1 MLALWHNQERFVKFD
16 FGLFSDLTNCSRL
29 LYDFAAICG
38 PERLLSLKRTVADP
52 KIVRRLNKTAILEAV
67 RGNQNGI
74 SRAEVARLTTLS
86 RATVSAIVDELL
98 SSGVVLEAGIGASH
112 AGRPPTLLQLNPD
125 AGRVVGI
132 DIGASHVLVVIADL
146 NGKPLAECETGFDI
160 TAGPEAGLENIYR
173 AVEATLHQTR
183 CGMADVTGIGV
194 GVPGPVN
201 VSLGIVSSPPIMPGW
216 DGFPIR
222 QQIEARWG
230 RPTTLD
236 NDANLGALGEWAFGG
251 GQGESNLVYIKIGTG
266 IGCGVLL
273 DGKIYNGV
281 LGTAGEIGHVTIS
294 EDGPPCKC
302 GNYGCLE
309 AMAGGEAIA
318 QRAQLAIKAGQ
329 RTLLA
334 EINHARPIT
343 ARDVATAAKA
353 GDVVSQQLL
362 NDAGRH
368 IGCALASMINLLN
381 PGLVLVG
388 GGVTGAGDFLL
399 DPIREAVTQRSL
411 RSSLTAAHIELA
423 ALGRRSTALGAV
435 SVALSKTF
443 QQYIAAGG
451 GLT

>member
-1 MLALWHNQERFVKFD
+1 M
-16 FGLFSDLTNCSRL
+16 
-29 LYDFAAICG
+29 
-38 PERLLSLKRTVADP
+38 SLKRTVADP

-67 RGNQNGI
+67 RGNQKGI
-74 SRAEVARLTTLS
+74 SRAEAARLTTLS

-98 SSGVVLEAGIGASH
+98 NSGVVLEAGIGVFH

-125 AGRVVGI
+125 AGRVIGI
-132 DIGASHVLVVIADL
+132 DVGASHVFVVIADL
-146 NGKPLAECETGFDI
+146 KGRSLAETETSFDI
-160 TAGPEAGLENIYR
+160 TAGPEAGLDNIYL
-173 AVEATLHQTR
+173 AVEATLKQAG
-183 CGMADVTGIGV
+183 CGMAEVSGMGV

-201 VSLGIVSSPPIMPGW
+201 VSLGTVSSPPIMPGW

-222 QQIEARWG
+222 RQIEARWG
-230 RPTTLD
+230 KSTTLD
-236 NDANLGALGEWAFGG
+236 NDANLGALGEWAFGA
-251 GQGESNLVYIKIGTG
+251 GQGEPNLVYIKIGTG

-318 QRAQLAIKAGQ
+318 QRAQLAVKAGQ
-329 RTLLA
+329 RTLLT

-343 ARDVATAAKA
+343 ARDVAMAAKA
-353 GDVVSQQLL
+353 GDAVGQQLL
-362 NDAGRH
+362 GDAGRH
-368 IGCALASMINLLN
+368 IGCALASLINLLN
-381 PGLVLVG
+381 PGLVLIG

-399 DPIREAVTQRSL
+399 DPMREAVAQRSL
-411 RSSLTAAHIELA
+411 RSSLAAAHIELA

-435 SVALSKTF
+435 SVALAETF
-443 QQYIAAGG
+443 RRYVEAGERPAYAVPG
-451 GLT
+451 